1 MENQHPN
8 AITRKEQFSNPF
20 QKKTADHISH
30 GTVAIESERAIAQ
43 IQAKVIMARKFPRD
57 SAACYEA
64 AMQACKDLNLA
75 ENAFYSYPKG
85 KTMVNGPTIRLAEEL
100 ARIWGNVDV
109 SINELSR
116 REGETEMLAVAW
128 DMERNV
134 SQSVT
139 FTVKHQ
145 LDVGGGQ
152 RELKSERDIRDIAAN
167 VSGRKLRGR
176 IIALLPKTLVNAA
189 VAECYKT
196 LSQSIGANLDT
207 ERRAV
212 VSMLKEFGVTTEAIK
227 SYFDIDNEAKLN
239 SDMVTKLLG
248 IYKTIKAG
256 EANAHEIFEKGMTGE
271 EIKKRS
277 RQKRQ
282 TQAPKEQPKQ
292 TEQPKPEPKQEQKTE
307 PKPEPKKE
315 SAPPKKGTMGWYAI
329 EIKKLD
335 NNAVLKGLKLA
346 ELQEMYTNL
355 KEAAYTA
362 EREQQQSPPDREE
375 PPADLFSDE
384 SDNWFEE

>member
-57 SAACYEA
+57 PASCYES
-64 AMQACKDLNLA
+64 AMEACRDLNLA

-85 KTMVNGPTIRLAEEL
+85 GSMVNGPTIRLAEEL

-139 FTVKHQ
+139 FTVKHS
-145 LDVGGGQ
+145 LDVKGGQ

-189 VAECYKT
+189 VAECYQT
-196 LSQSIGANLDT
+196 LAKSIGANLDT

-227 SYFDIDNEAKLN
+227 KYFDIDNESKLN

-292 TEQPKPEPKQEQKTE
+292 TEQPKQEQKTE

-335 NNAVLKGLKLA
+335 KDAVLKGLKLA

-362 EREQQQSPPDREE
+362 EREQQSPPEREE